1 MNCCKD
7 RKKVHKSTSLQVHK
21 FFNYQI
27 FLFCIFASFIKFV
40 SMFRKISFSY
50 LYLVIL
56 VFLISLTSC
65 FNKKDNIIE
74 PEVIKSLPVIN
85 VDSIFIS
92 LDKNVVNKKA
102 ASIDKVISNLR
113 KKTGFNGIVLYAEQG
128 RIVYNKAW
136 GFRNLRKRCDS
147 LQVEDKLQLSSVSKM
162 FTAEAIMILKN
173 EGKIDYDTD
182 IREYIPEFP
191 YEGITTRLLLNHR
204 SGLPRYES
212 LVDSKWPDRK
222 KPFLN
227 EDMIEYYAIHKPDTY
242 FKPDGGFNY
251 SNVNYALLASI
262 IERTSGMP
270 FANYMKDKV
279 FNPIGMHNSYIY
291 EMDPDNNVS
300 SYIED
305 IVQGYYMEKRRPMQA
320 PNEYLN
326 GVKGDKMMISNTEDM
341 FKFMTA
347 VDYGLLLPD
356 SIQDEAFQPGSPKS
370 RKRKDNY
377 GFGWRISS
385 KYPGCYY
392 HYGWWK
398 AYRSFFIRDDVNDK
412 TIIVLTNTSKG
423 PNSDHFWKI
432 INDKTNSIPPTS
444 VNISYWETKNGRR
457 FPYSSYRHRFVD

>member
-1 MNCCKD
+1 MS
-7 RKKVHKSTSLQVHK
+7 KKL
-21 FFNYQI
+21 YYL
-27 FLFCIFASFIKFV
+27 FLICTTILGFV
-40 SMFRKISFSY
+40 SCS
-50 LYLVIL
+50 
-56 VFLISLTSC
+56 
-65 FNKKDNIIE
+65 NKDNEIIE
-74 PEVIKSLPVIN
+74 AEVIKALPVIN
-85 VDSIFIS
+85 VDSIFIN
-92 LDKNVVNKKA
+92 LDNDIIKGKA
-102 ASIDKVISNLR
+102 ASVDKVISNLR
-113 KKTGFNGIVLYAEQG
+113 KKVGFNGTVLYAEQG

-136 GFRNLRKRCDS
+136 GYRNLRKRCDD
-147 LQVEDKLQLSSVSKM
+147 LQANDIFQLSSVSKM

-182 IREYIPEFP
+182 IRDYIPEFP
-191 YEGITTRLLLNHR
+191 YEGITTRLLLTHR

-212 LVDSKWPDRK
+212 LADAQWPDRK

-227 EDMIEYYAIHKPDTY
+227 EDMIEYYAIHKPDPY
-242 FKPDGGFNY
+242 FKPDDGFNY

-262 IERTSGMP
+262 IERTSGMS
-270 FANYMKDKV
+270 FADYMKVKV
-279 FNPIGMHNSYIY
+279 FEPIGMDNSYIY

-300 SYIED
+300 LYIED
-305 IVQGYYMEKRRPMQA
+305 IVQGYYMDRRRPMQA

-356 SIQDEAFQPGSPKS
+356 SIQDEAFKPGSPKS

-385 KYPGCYY
+385 KHPGCYY

-412 TIIVLTNTSKG
+412 TIIVLTNTNKG

-432 INDKTNSIPPTS
+432 INDKTNAIPPAS
-444 VNISYWETKNGRR
+444 VNISYWEAKNGCR
-457 FPYSSYRHRFVD
+457 FPYSSYRQRIVEE

>member
-1 MNCCKD
+1 MS
-7 RKKVHKSTSLQVHK
+7 KKLYYLLLICITILGIVSCSKKS
-21 FFNYQI
+21 N
-27 FLFCIFASFIKFV
+27 
-40 SMFRKISFSY
+40 
-50 LYLVIL
+50 
-56 VFLISLTSC
+56 
-65 FNKKDNIIE
+65 DIIE
-74 PEVIKSLPVIN
+74 PEVVKALPIIN

-92 LDKNVVNKKA
+92 LDESIINKKY
-102 ASIDKVISNLR
+102 ASVDKVISNLR
-113 KKTGFNGIVLYAEQG
+113 KKVGFNGIVLYAEQG
-128 RIVYNKAW
+128 RIIYNKAW

-212 LVDSKWPDRK
+212 LADSKWPDRK

-227 EDMIEYYAIHKPDTY
+227 EDMIEYYAIHKPDPY
-242 FKPDGGFNY
+242 FKPDNGFNY

-262 IERTSGMP
+262 IERTSSMA
-270 FANYMKDKV
+270 FADYMKVKV
-279 FNPIGMHNSYIY
+279 FEPIGMHDSYIY

-356 SIQDEAFQPGSPKS
+356 SIQDEAFKPGSPKS

-385 KYPGCYY
+385 KYSGCYY

-432 INDKTNSIPPTS
+432 INDKTISIPPAS

-457 FPYSSYRHRFVD
+457 FPYSSYRHRIVEE

>member
-1 MNCCKD
+1 MSK
-7 RKKVHKSTSLQVHK
+7 RISSSYPKSKFLIHGLQFVTIIIILITSL
-21 FFNYQI
+21 
-27 FLFCIFASFIKFV
+27 S
-40 SMFRKISFSY
+40 
-50 LYLVIL
+50 
-56 VFLISLTSC
+56 SC
-65 FNKKDNIIE
+65 SNKDNTIIE
-74 PEVIKSLPVIN
+74 PEVVKALPVIN
-85 VDSIFIS
+85 VDSIFVR
-92 LDKNVVNKKA
+92 LDEEIINKKA
-102 ASIDKVISNLR
+102 ASVDKVFSNLR
-113 KKTGFNGIVLYAEQG
+113 KKVGFNGTVLYAEKG
-128 RIVYNKAW
+128 RIIYNKAW
-136 GFRNLRKRCDS
+136 GYADIRNRRDNLKAD
-147 LQVEDKLQLSSVSKM
+147 DIFQLSSVSKM

-212 LVDSKWPDRK
+212 LADAKWPDRK

-227 EDMIEYYAIHKPDTY
+227 EDMIEYYVIHKPTPY
-242 FKPDGGFNY
+242 FKPNGGFNY

-262 IERTSGMP
+262 IERTSAMS
-270 FANYMKDKV
+270 FADYMKTKI
-279 FNPIGMHNSYIY
+279 FEPLGMDDSYIY
-291 EMDPDNNVS
+291 EMDPNNNVS
-300 SYIED
+300 QYIED
-305 IVQGYYMEKRRPMQA
+305 IVQGYYMDRRRPMQA

-356 SIQDEAFQPGSPKS
+356 TIQDEAFLPGSPKS
-370 RKRKDNY
+370 KKRKDNY
-377 GFGWRISS
+377 GFGWRIPS

-423 PNSDHFWKI
+423 PSSEHFWKI
-432 INDKTNSIPPTS
+432 INDKTNPIPAAS
-444 VNISYWETKNGRR
+444 VNITYWEAKIGSR
-457 FPYSSYRHRFVD
+457 FPYSSYKNRIIEE

>member
-1 MNCCKD
+1 MSK
-7 RKKVHKSTSLQVHK
+7 RISSSYPKSKLLIHGLQLATIIIILITSL
-21 FFNYQI
+21 
-27 FLFCIFASFIKFV
+27 S
-40 SMFRKISFSY
+40 
-50 LYLVIL
+50 
-56 VFLISLTSC
+56 SC
-65 FNKKDNIIE
+65 SNKDNTIIE
-74 PEVIKSLPVIN
+74 PEVVKALPVIN
-85 VDSIFIS
+85 VDSIFVS
-92 LDKNVVNKKA
+92 LDEEIINKKA
-102 ASIDKVISNLR
+102 ASVDKVFSNLR
-113 KKTGFNGIVLYAEQG
+113 KKVGFNGTVLYAEQG
-128 RIVYNKAW
+128 RIIYNKAW
-136 GFRNLRKRCDS
+136 GFADIRNRRNNLNADDRF
-147 LQVEDKLQLSSVSKM
+147 QLSSVSKM

-212 LVDSKWPDRK
+212 LADAQWPDRK

-227 EDMIEYYAIHKPDTY
+227 EDMIEYYVIHKPSPY
-242 FKPDGGFNY
+242 FKPNGGFNY

-262 IERTSGMP
+262 IERTSDMS
-270 FANYMKDKV
+270 FADYMKTKI
-279 FNPIGMHNSYIY
+279 FEPLGMDDSYIY
-291 EMDPDNNVS
+291 EMDPNNNVS
-300 SYIED
+300 QYIED
-305 IVQGYYMEKRRPMQA
+305 IVQGYYMDRRRPMQA

-356 SIQDEAFQPGSPKS
+356 TIQDEAFKPGSPKS
-370 RKRKDNY
+370 KKRKDNY
-377 GFGWRISS
+377 GFGWRIPS

-423 PNSDHFWKI
+423 PSSDHFWKI
-432 INDKTNSIPPTS
+432 INDKTNPIPEAS
-444 VNISYWETKNGRR
+444 VNITYWEAKTGSR
-457 FPYSSYRHRFVD
+457 FPYSSYRNRIIEE

>member
-1 MNCCKD
+1 MS
-7 RKKVHKSTSLQVHK
+7 KKL
-21 FFNYQI
+21 Y
-27 FLFCIFASFIKFV
+27 
-40 SMFRKISFSY
+40 Y
-50 LYLVIL
+50 L
-56 VFLISLTSC
+56 FLICILALGFLSC
-65 FNKKDNIIE
+65 SEKEETIIE
-74 PEVIKSLPVIN
+74 PEVAKALPVIN
-85 VDSIFIS
+85 VDSIFIN
-92 LDKNVVNKKA
+92 LDKEIIKKKS
-102 ASIDKVISNLR
+102 ASVDKVFSNLR
-113 KKTGFNGIVLYAEQG
+113 KKVGFNGAVLYAEQG

-136 GFRNLRKRCDS
+136 GYRDVRNRRDD
-147 LQVEDKLQLSSVSKM
+147 LQANDIFQLSSVSKM

-173 EGKIDYDTD
+173 EGMIDYDTD

-204 SGLPRYES
+204 SGLSRYES
-212 LVDSKWPDRK
+212 LADAKWPDRK

-227 EDMIEYYAIHKPDTY
+227 EDMIEYYATHKPDPY

-262 IERTSGMP
+262 IERTSGMS
-270 FANYMKDKV
+270 FADYMKAKI
-279 FNPIGMHNSYIY
+279 FEPLGMDNSYIY
-291 EMDPDNNVS
+291 EMDPNNNVS
-300 SYIED
+300 LYIED
-305 IVQGYYMEKRRPMQA
+305 VVQGYYMDRRRPMQA

-326 GVKGDKMMISNTEDM
+326 GVKGDKMMMSNTEDM

-356 SIQDEAFQPGSPKS
+356 TIQDEAFKPGSPKS

-377 GFGWRISS
+377 GFGWRIPS

-423 PNSDHFWKI
+423 PNSEHFWNI
-432 INDKTNSIPPTS
+432 IKDKTKAIPPAS
-444 VNISYWETKNGRR
+444 VNITYWETKMGSR
-457 FPYSSYRHRFVD
+457 FPYSSYRQRVVEE

>member
-1 MNCCKD
+1 MSK
-7 RKKVHKSTSLQVHK
+7 RISSSYPKSK
-21 FFNYQI
+21 
-27 FLFCIFASFIKFV
+27 
-40 SMFRKISFSY
+40 
-50 LYLVIL
+50 
-56 VFLISLTSC
+56 FLIHGLQLVAIIIILITYLSSC
-65 FNKKDNIIE
+65 SNKDNTIIE
-74 PEVIKSLPVIN
+74 PEVVKALPVIN
-85 VDSIFIS
+85 VDSIFVS
-92 LDKNVVNKKA
+92 LDEEIINRKA
-102 ASIDKVISNLR
+102 ASIDKVFSNLR
-113 KKTGFNGIVLYAEQG
+113 KKVGFNGTVLYAEKG
-128 RIVYNKAW
+128 RIIYNKAW
-136 GFRNLRKRCDS
+136 GFADIRNRRNNLNADDRF
-147 LQVEDKLQLSSVSKM
+147 QLSSVSKM

-212 LVDSKWPDRK
+212 LADAQWPDRK

-227 EDMIEYYAIHKPDTY
+227 EDMIEYYVIHKPNPY
-242 FKPDGGFNY
+242 FKPNGGFNY

-262 IERTSGMP
+262 IERTSAMS
-270 FANYMKDKV
+270 FADYMKTKI
-279 FNPIGMHNSYIY
+279 FEPLGMEDSYIY
-291 EMDPDNNVS
+291 EMDPNNNVS
-300 SYIED
+300 QYIED
-305 IVQGYYMEKRRPMQA
+305 IVQGYYMDRRRPMQA

-356 SIQDEAFQPGSPKS
+356 TIQDEAFVPGSPKS
-370 RKRKDNY
+370 KKRKDNY
-377 GFGWRISS
+377 GFGWRIPS

-423 PNSDHFWKI
+423 PSSEHFWKI
-432 INDKTNSIPPTS
+432 INDKTNPIPEAS
-444 VNISYWETKNGRR
+444 VNITYWEAKIGSR
-457 FPYSSYRHRFVD
+457 FPYSSYRDRITEE